1 MVIVKYWKYSAP
13 SSLLV
18 PSSLRMTKFNA
29 LVNRLPTAIYIM
41 KNAMTNDFMVF
52 GAWMYK
58 NSRQVIDSITAADVG
73 TR

>member
-1 MVIVKYWKYSAP
+1 M
-13 SSLLV
+13 
-18 PSSLRMTKFNA
+18 RMTKFNA